1 MKITMEMLLAAWKH
15 RTEGK
20 KWNDLTIILEH
31 VEEPGMEIRHIR
43 LARSEDAGTRFD
55 MKDTLFLV
63 VEEELSGMTGQRYG
77 EGNAV
82 FLFFSGDREGLC
94 RDESKGGE
102 QQEEEAVQI
111 TRIEQ
116 VLSSLQI
123 KNYAVIFASEEPIGF
138 LEKMEELVLDLYSWD
153 REMTEGVYK
162 DEDVKHFLS
171 LGQAFLHKNYAI
183 VDFDMNYMY
192 VTESYRRTHQIEEGR
207 VDKEV
212 FQSLIIHKKF
222 HDVAYLKKPFYYV
235 FEEQEV
241 VNYCANIFVDNQ
253 YIARVVM
260 DLPDGRQRLSAG
272 EEELFSL
279 YAGHVQ
285 DMFRYGKLI
294 PGKHQ
299 NDRLHNLCRQMIQ
312 GDEPEQETVQ
322 KTIGRYGWKIEEEYL
337 VVVIRFFEEK
347 GWDAQLKTTLPFL
360 AVQLEQEWMGSCAV
374 RSESEIILILN
385 CEICMNRGKGK
396 KDIQSAYGDLLQ
408 KMAYFVRDNV
418 CRAGVSPVFHNF
430 MELKQAGEAAREA
443 LRIGMVQEPEL
454 WYHLFDE
461 IRLPYYIE
469 QIRREL
475 PDSML
480 VHPAVGVLDEYD
492 RSQGTELALTLE
504 TFLESGMN
512 MTKASERLYIHRT
525 TFCRRMDH
533 IRKLTGVNLED
544 PDTILSLQI
553 SYRIRKV

>member
-1 MKITMEMLLAAWKH
+1 
-15 RTEGK
+15 
-20 KWNDLTIILEH
+20 
-31 VEEPGMEIRHIR
+31 
-43 LARSEDAGTRFD
+43 
-55 MKDTLFLV
+55 
-63 VEEELSGMTGQRYG
+63 
-77 EGNAV
+77 
-82 FLFFSGDREGLC
+82 
-94 RDESKGGE
+94 
-102 QQEEEAVQI
+102 
-111 TRIEQ
+111 
-116 VLSSLQI
+116 
-123 KNYAVIFASEEPIGF
+123 
-138 LEKMEELVLDLYSWD
+138 
-153 REMTEGVYK
+153 
-162 DEDVKHFLS
+162 
-171 LGQAFLHKNYAI
+171 
-183 VDFDMNYMY
+183 
-192 VTESYRRTHQIEEGR
+192 
-207 VDKEV
+207 
-212 FQSLIIHKKF
+212 
-222 HDVAYLKKPFYYV
+222 
-235 FEEQEV
+235 
-241 VNYCANIFVDNQ
+241 
-253 YIARVVM
+253 
-260 DLPDGRQRLSAG
+260 

-553 SYRIRKV
+553 SYRIQKV